1 MVSRMPDT
9 LDGPELTY
17 RWAGRSDP
25 GAPTLVL
32 LHGLGD
38 SGDCWPDAVRRW
50 SPQYR
55 VVGLD
60 LLGHGRAPRFT
71 PEQLCSPDPMEQ
83 MYAAALAT
91 VTTLAQLNGGVPV
104 TVVGHSMGGGI
115 ATALAARRP
124 DLVRAAVLEEPAWRD
139 PAQRV
144 QSQAVVR
151 ERIADCRRFA
161 EDPGVALAEG
171 RRENPTWP
179 VSEFEPWGQ
188 AKTQVDE
195 AFLELGVASFDSPWE
210 DFVAAIEVPT
220 LVLVGSR
227 SSLLGEPV
235 RARAEHL
242 ANSAVTLRVLDTG
255 HCVRRDAPDEY
266 HRVVDPWL
274 AAQNLLH

>member
-1 MVSRMPDT
+1 MPNA
-9 LDGPELTY
+9 LDGPELAY

-25 GAPTLVL
+25 GAAAVVL

-50 SPQYR
+50 APQYR

-60 LLGHGRAPRFT
+60 LLGHGRSPRFT
-71 PEQLCSPDPMEQ
+71 PAQLGSPDPMEE
-83 MYAAALAT
+83 MYAATLAT
-91 VTTLAQLNGGVPV
+91 VTTLVQLSGSVPV
-104 TVVGHSMGGGI
+104 TLVAHSMGAGI
-115 ATALAARRP
+115 TTALAARRP

-139 PAQRV
+139 PAERV
-144 QSQAVVR
+144 QSDVVIK
-151 ERIADCRRFA
+151 ERLADCQRFVDDRVA
-161 EDPGVALAEG
+161 ALAEG

-179 VSEFEPWGQ
+179 ESELEPWAE

-195 AFLELGVASFDSPWE
+195 SFLELGVASFSSPWE
-210 DFVAAIEVPT
+210 DLVSAIQVPT

-227 SSLLGEPV
+227 STLLGEPV
-235 RARAEHL
+235 RVRAERL
-242 ANSAVTLRVLDTG
+242 ANPAVTMRVLDAG

-274 AAQNLLH
+274 AEQLRVS

>member
-1 MVSRMPDT
+1 MPDA

-50 SPQYR
+50 APQYR

-60 LLGHGRAPRFT
+60 LLGHGRSPRFT
-71 PEQLCSPDPMEQ
+71 AAQLETPDPIEE
-83 MYAAALAT
+83 MYAATLTA
-91 VTTLAQLNGGVPV
+91 VTRLAQLSGNTPV
-104 TVVGHSMGGGI
+104 TLVAHSMGAGI

-139 PAQRV
+139 PALRV
-144 QSQAVVR
+144 QSDLVVK
-151 ERIADCRRFA
+151 ERIADCRHFA
-161 EDPGVALAEG
+161 DDPPAALAEG

-179 VSEFEPWGQ
+179 ESELEPWGL

-210 DFVAAIEVPT
+210 GFVTSIQVPT

-227 SSLLGEPV
+227 SSLLGDSV
-235 RARAEHL
+235 RDRAERL
-242 ANSAVTLRVLDTG
+242 ANPEVTLRVLDAG
-255 HCVRRDAPDEY
+255 HCIRRDVPDEY

-274 AAQNLLH
+274 AAQNPLS